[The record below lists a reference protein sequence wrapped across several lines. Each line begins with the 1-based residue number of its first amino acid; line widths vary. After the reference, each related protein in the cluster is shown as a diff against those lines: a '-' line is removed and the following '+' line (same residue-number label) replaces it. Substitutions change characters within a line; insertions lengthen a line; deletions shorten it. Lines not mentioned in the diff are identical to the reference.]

1 MKINRYK
8 TKLLVCATI
17 SLLGCSDGWLETKPL
32 SIYTPE
38 NSLCCMLLGLNLLW
52 GHVCGI
58 L

>member
-38 NSLCCMLLGLNLLW
+38 IHMLMLLGLNLLW